1 MSKSNKRTRERP
13 DFISFD
19 ERSRKN
25 FLTGLHCKNIKK
37 KSEKEKNERKERKR
51 MKHQKRISK
60 LNEWIKIFETENSN
74 NQCLQNGNTRMKN
87 VKEYESPQQH
97 VTVVTTG
104 SKIV

>member
-25 FLTGLHCKNIKK
+25 FLTGLHCKNTKK
-37 KSEKEKNERKERKR
+37 KSEKEKNQRKERKR
-51 MKHQKRISK
+51 MKHQKRTSK
-60 LNEWIKIFETENSN
+60 LNGWMKTFETENSN
-74 NQCLQNGNTRMKN
+74 NQYLQNEDKIMKN
-87 VKEYESPQQH
+87 IKEYKSLQQH

-104 SKIV
+104 STAI